1 MKAGYQ
7 LARRQDVQAERH
19 HYAQVVREYLE
30 KSFQAR
36 IYAAEH
42 RVMGLRAREIV
53 GEKDVALA
61 RQQAERDL
69 EDLHRARRDRLA
81 GLERLAIARSGPVR
95 HLASVWIL
103 PAGQVPEVAPTW
115 LEDAEIVGRIELAA
129 MRVVMDY
136 ERQRGWEPF
145 DISDQRGPGFDI
157 RSLGPADPAS
167 GHRRVRRIEVKGRA
181 RGQPVRLTV
190 NEWLKARQLGE
201 TYWLYVVW
209 DPVEPGAEPVCVPD
223 PAHTL
228 EHTAREVRV
237 LSGYEVPAEAVERAA
252 GFSSNR
258 AF

>member
-1 MKAGYQ
+1 VKAGYQ
-7 LARRQDVQAERH
+7 LAKRQDVQTERH

-36 IYAAEH
+36 IYAAEQ
-42 RVMGLRAREIV
+42 RVMGLRAREIG

-61 RQQAERDL
+61 RQQAEGDM
-69 EDLHRARRDRLA
+69 EDLQRARRDRLA
-81 GLERLAIARSGPVR
+81 GLDRLAIARSGPVR
-95 HLASVWIL
+95 HLASVWVL
-103 PAGQVPEVAPTW
+103 PPEQMPEVAAVWP
-115 LEDAEIVGRIELAA
+115 EDAETIRRVEMAA
-129 MRVVMDY
+129 MEIAMGY
-136 ERQRGWEPF
+136 ERQCGWEPF

-157 RSLGPADPAS
+157 RSLGPADPAT

-181 RGQPVRLTV
+181 GGQPVRLTV

-228 EHTAREVRV
+228 EHAAREVRV

-252 GFSSNR
+252 R
-258 AF
+258 IQQ